1 MEDATTFWLAT
12 NSAPLRERLHA
23 ALPQHPQLHL
33 VGSCATDDPSLERNL
48 ATHHPQML
56 LVDWPASGRRN
67 RILSSLRQ
75 VASLA
80 PKVILLVDS
89 APDSLVET
97 ILKHRLHGYLLHGS
111 SHWECARAIG
121 RVSEGEIWISRSR
134 LAAAVS
140 GLMDE
145 HSARVTVE
153 SMRDAARNRYTQR
166 ERQIVALVRQGM
178 TNKQIG
184 HELGIVEDTV
194 KKHLQHIYD
203 KVGVRR
209 RSMLALARLVSSSR
223 EASWSS

>member
-1 MEDATTFWLAT
+1 LESATTFWLAT
-12 NSAPLRERLHA
+12 NSGVLRERLHA
-23 ALPQHPQLHL
+23 ALPQHPQLRL
-33 VGSCATDDPSLERNL
+33 VGSCAADDASLERDL
-48 ATHHPQML
+48 AIHRPQML
-56 LVDWPASGRRN
+56 LMDWPTGGRRS
-67 RILSSLRQ
+67 RSLGSLRQ

-97 ILKHRLHGYLLHGS
+97 ILKHRLHGYLLHNS
-111 SHWECARAIG
+111 THWECARAIG

-140 GLMDE
+140 GLMEE
-145 HSARVTVE
+145 HTARVTVE

-166 ERQIVALVRQGM
+166 ERQIVAFVRQGM

-209 RSMLALARLVSSSR
+209 RSMLAAARPVSSSR
-223 EASWSS
+223 GAGWTS